1 MSPAP
6 TPELPPDLLMPWWFD
21 VLTFMPVVIGVLV
34 IGYLW
39 WQAASGTSFLKK
51 QTDFLDHQKGVSGK
65 ALAQNRTFEDMIAR
79 QYAQTFSR
87 SDRALSQSEEA
98 IRLHAAALEQLSN
111 MNETLRRLAELVEGG
126 KPQAPA

>member
-1 MSPAP
+1 MSPKP
-6 TPELPPDLLMPWWFD
+6 TLELPPDLLMPWWFD

-51 QTDFLDHQKGVSGK
+51 QTAFLDHQKGVSDK

-79 QYAQTFSR
+79 QYAETNSR

-98 IRLHAAALEQLSN
+98 IRLHAAALEQLSS

-126 KPQAPA
+126 KPQSSG